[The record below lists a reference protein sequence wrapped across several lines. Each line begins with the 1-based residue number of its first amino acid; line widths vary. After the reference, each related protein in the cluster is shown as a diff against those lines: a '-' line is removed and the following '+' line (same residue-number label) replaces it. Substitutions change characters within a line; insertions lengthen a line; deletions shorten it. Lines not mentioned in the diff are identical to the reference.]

1 MDALTEPPGG
11 LLLASA
17 NDVSAAVVE
26 AADYRMRHWIAE
38 DMRGPIP
45 LGGEAHLRITNRM
58 FRETFNPYK
67 PSLIDWPKLSEEAR
81 ERLVSLPIWDIATR
95 TEGWAR
101 LRMLTYAARQSGVG
115 WRDALE
121 LNGWEEGRHKVI
133 LSDLVRAYGIQL
145 APEPPYIEPKTRSG
159 LIWSRVSVNAST
171 VSSRSAFSP
180 SRVVRTSSR
189 RSWWKHS
196 NR

>member
-11 LLLASA
+11 LLLASP
-17 NDVSAAVVE
+17 NDVTDAAVK
-26 AADYRMRHWIAE
+26 AADHTMRHWIAE

-45 LGGEAHLRITNRM
+45 LGGEAHLRLTNRM

-81 ERLVSLPIWDIATR
+81 DRLVSLPIWDIATR

-101 LRMLTYAARQSGVG
+101 LRMLTYAARQAGVG

-145 APEPPYIEPKTRSG
+145 APEPLTSSPKTQSG
-159 LIWSRVSVNAST
+159 PIWSRVSVNAST
-171 VSSRSAFSP
+171 ASSHSACSP
-180 SRVVRTSSR
+180 SRVVRNSSR
-189 RSWWKHS
+189 LNWWKHS